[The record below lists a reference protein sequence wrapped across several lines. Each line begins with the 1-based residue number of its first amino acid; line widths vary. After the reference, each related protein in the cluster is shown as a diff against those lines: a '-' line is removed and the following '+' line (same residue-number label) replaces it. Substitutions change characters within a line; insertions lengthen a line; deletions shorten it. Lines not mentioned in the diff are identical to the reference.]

1 MTRHDEIQALLSAYL
16 DGELTQADD
25 QLVRIHLEDCADCRQ
40 ALAELARV
48 RELTSDLRFAEPP
61 EGRMDELERKVS
73 VRAPR
78 RLGWLLVI
86 IGVAG
91 WAGYAAWL
99 FVTDP
104 ATATWQ
110 KLLTGAVVIGL
121 VLLLVSVM
129 RQRLLEMPQD
139 RYRGVKR

>member
-1 MTRHDEIQALLSAYL
+1 MTRHEEIQALLSAHL
-16 DGELTQADD
+16 DRELTQADD
-25 QLVRIHLEDCADCRQ
+25 QRVRIHLEDCADCRQ

-48 RELTSDLRFAEPP
+48 RELASDLRFASPP
-61 EGRMDELERKVS
+61 EGKMDELEKKVS

-86 IGVAG
+86 IGLAG
-91 WAGYAAWL
+91 WTGYAAYL

-104 ATATWQ
+104 AAASWQ

-121 VLLLVSVM
+121 VLLLASVL
-129 RQRLLEMPQD
+129 RQRLLEMPHD

>member
-1 MTRHDEIQALLSAYL
+1 MTLHDQVRPILSAYL
-16 DGELTQADD
+16 DGELTQADS
-25 QLVRIHLEDCADCRQ
+25 QRVRIHLEDCAACRR
-40 ALAELARV
+40 ELDELGRV
-48 RELTSDLRFAEPP
+48 RELAADLRFLEPP
-61 EGRMDELERKVS
+61 EEKMDEMEKRVT

-86 IGVAG
+86 LGLAG

-110 KLLTGAVVIGL
+110 KLLTGAVIIGG
-121 VLLLVSVM
+121 VLLFVSVL
-129 RQRLLEMPQD
+129 RQRLLELPHD
-139 RYRGVKR
+139 RYRRVKR

>member
-1 MTRHDEIQALLSAYL
+1 MTLHDQVQPMLSAHL
-16 DGELTQADD
+16 DGELTQADS
-25 QLVRIHLEDCADCRQ
+25 QRVRIHLEDCADCRQ

-48 RELTSDLRFAEPP
+48 RELAADLRFADPP
-61 EGRMDELERKVS
+61 EEKMDELEKKLS

-78 RLGWLLVI
+78 RLGWLLFVI
-86 IGVAG
+86 GLAG
-91 WAGYAAWL
+91 WTGYAAWL

-121 VLLLVSVM
+121 VLLLVSVL
-129 RQRLLEMPQD
+129 RQRLLEVPHD

>member
-1 MTRHDEIQALLSAYL
+1 VTPHDELQALLSAYL
-16 DGELTQADD
+16 DRELTQADD
-25 QLVRIHLEDCADCRQ
+25 QRVRIHLEDCAACRQ
-40 ALAELARV
+40 ALADLGRV
-48 RELTSDLRFAEPP
+48 RELAADLRFAAPP
-61 EGRMDELERKVS
+61 EDKMEELEKKVS

-78 RLGWLLVI
+78 RLGWLLFL
-86 IGVAG
+86 IGLAG
-91 WAGYAAWL
+91 WVGYASWL

-121 VLLLVSVM
+121 VLLLVSVL
-129 RQRLLEMPQD
+129 RHRLLEMPHD